1 MLNISMLLKIKNS
14 VLAWKEKNELSSNP
28 IAQLLIPL
36 TKYTKRNFKKKSLY
50 GSLISRLCP
59 RANKH
64 CLESLKDEQ
73 YKNWDG

>member
-1 MLNISMLLKIKNS
+1 MLLKIKNS

-50 GSLISRLCP
+50 GSLISRLLS
-59 RANKH
+59 K
-64 CLESLKDEQ
+64 S
-73 YKNWDG
+73 